1 VGAICIDPD
10 VAAALPGSL
19 VCDMALAEV
28 PNGHLRPVGA
38 LHLVDVRNVAAV
50 FSAAGIGVRLDCHSC
65 LIGWSW

>member
-1 VGAICIDPD
+1 MASPTASYIHEKAGSICIDPD

-38 LHLVDVRNVAAV
+38 LHLFDVRN
-50 FSAAGIGVRLDCHSC
+50 
-65 LIGWSW
+65 